1 MIKIINFALV
11 NHKKNIAFHTLGCK
25 LNFSESSSIANE
37 LIQKGYSIVD
47 FKEQADIYIIHSCS
61 VTNNA
66 DKKTVSAVRQAH
78 RKNPEAH
85 IALLGCYAQ
94 LKPEQAAQI
103 DGVDVVLGNTE
114 KFDLFNYLNELNG
127 ENKKIVHSDE
137 FKNNLTFVPTYSSE
151 DRTRSFFKIQDG
163 CDNFCAYCTVPL
175 ARGRSRSNSINQ
187 TIEVFKKIAETK
199 IKEVVLTGVNIGDF
213 GKKNKE
219 NLLDL
224 LKELNKIKGIERLR
238 ISSIEPDL
246 LPDEMIEYISQSKK
260 ILPHFHLPLQ
270 SGSNKILQKMGRHY
284 TKEFFSDK
292 VKQIKTVM
300 PESCIAVDV
309 IVGFP
314 GETDDD
320 FLETYQCL
328 ERVDI
333 SYLHVF
339 TYSEREKTKA
349 IQLADSVPIQIRNQ
363 RSEQLHKL
371 SDKKKEIFYKKNI
384 GRKVN
389 VLFESDNIKGFISGF
404 SENYIRVK
412 TKFNKV
418 LINQIVQIELSD
430 IDTDGVFIAKL

>member
-1 MIKIINFALV
+1 V
-11 NHKKNIAFHTLGCK
+11 SHKKKIAFHTLGCK

-103 DGVDVVLGNTE
+103 DGVDVVLGNAE

-127 ENKKIVHSDE
+127 ENKKIVHSDD
-137 FKNNLTFVPTYSSE
+137 FKNNLVFVPTYSSE

-163 CDNFCAYCTVPL
+163 CDNFCAYCTVPF
-175 ARGRSRSNSINQ
+175 ARGRSRSNSIKD
-187 TIEVFKKIAETK
+187 TIEVFKKIAETEM
-199 IKEVVLTGVNIGDF
+199 KEVVLTGVNIGDF

-219 NLLDL
+219 SLLNL
-224 LKELNKIKGIERLR
+224 LKELDKINGIERLR

-246 LPDEMIEYISQSKK
+246 LPDEMIEFISHSKK
-260 ILPHFHLPLQ
+260 TLPHFHLPLQ
-270 SGSNKILQKMGRHY
+270 SGSNKILKQMGRHY
-284 TKEFFSDK
+284 TTEFFSDK

-300 PESCIAVDV
+300 PQSCIAVDV

-314 GETDDD
+314 GETDED
-320 FLETYQCL
+320 FLETFHCL

-349 IQLADSVPIQIRNQ
+349 IQLADSVPSHIRNQ
-363 RSEQLHKL
+363 RSEQLHML
-371 SDKKKEIFYKKNI
+371 SDQKKEFFYKKNI

-389 VLFESDNIKGFISGF
+389 VLFESDNVKGYISGF

-412 TKFNKV
+412 TKFNKE

>member
-1 MIKIINFALV
+1 
-11 NHKKNIAFHTLGCK
+11 
-25 LNFSESSSIANE
+25 
-37 LIQKGYSIVD
+37 
-47 FKEQADIYIIHSCS
+47 
-61 VTNNA
+61 
-66 DKKTVSAVRQAH
+66 
-78 RKNPEAH
+78 
-85 IALLGCYAQ
+85 
-94 LKPEQAAQI
+94 
-103 DGVDVVLGNTE
+103 
-114 KFDLFNYLNELNG
+114 
-127 ENKKIVHSDE
+127 
-137 FKNNLTFVPTYSSE
+137 
-151 DRTRSFFKIQDG
+151 
-163 CDNFCAYCTVPL
+163 
-175 ARGRSRSNSINQ
+175 
-187 TIEVFKKIAETK
+187 
-199 IKEVVLTGVNIGDF
+199 
-213 GKKNKE
+213 
-219 NLLDL
+219 
-224 LKELNKIKGIERLR
+224 
-238 ISSIEPDL
+238 
-246 LPDEMIEYISQSKK
+246 MIEYISQSKK

-418 LINQIVQIELSD
+418 LINQLVQIELSD